1 MGEDNILGSVSMLQ
15 NDFLEIY
22 NSLVLFSDDTVKSN
36 LPIPIKVHY
45 EKETRLLVFEQRGK
59 SARLYLPIYYCLD
72 LDSIQ
77 KPTYLLPE
85 DYDYLMS
92 TLMNLINSGILLK
105 ERTLCSPENCGM
117 DIYSTRLENLNEGL
131 DLIGVISFIYG
142 NSWFFKWRVKRRH
155 RNRI

>member
-1 MGEDNILGSVSMLQ
+1 MGEDNILGSVSLLQ

-22 NSLVLFSDDTVKSN
+22 NSLVMFSDDTVKSN
-36 LPIPIKVHY
+36 LPSPIKVHY
-45 EKETRLLVFEQRGK
+45 EKDSRLLVFEQKGK

-92 TLMNLINSGILLK
+92 TLQSLITSGILLQG
-105 ERTLCSPENCGM
+105 RTLCSPENCGM
-117 DIYSTRLENLNEGL
+117 DIYSTRLENLNDGL
-131 DLIGVISFIYG
+131 DLIGVIRFISG
-142 NSWFFKWRVKRRH
+142 NSWFFKWRVKRKY
-155 RNRI
+155 RI

>member
-1 MGEDNILGSVSMLQ
+1 MEDNILGSVSMLQ

-22 NSLVLFSDDTVKSN
+22 NSLVMFSDDTVKSN

-45 EKETRLLVFEQRGK
+45 EKENRLLVFEQRGK

-72 LDSIQ
+72 LESIQ
-77 KPTYLLPE
+77 EPTYLLPE

-92 TLMNLINSGILLK
+92 TLQSLINSGILLQS
-105 ERTLCSPENCGM
+105 RTLCSPENCGM

-131 DLIGVISFIYG
+131 DLIGVIRFISG
-142 NSWFFKWRVKRRH
+142 NSWFFKWRVKRKY
-155 RNRI
+155 RNRL

>member
-22 NSLVLFSDDTVKSN
+22 NSLVIFSDDTVKSN
-36 LPIPIKVHY
+36 LPIPIKVFY
-45 EKETRLLVFEQRGK
+45 EKDTRLLVFEQRGK

-92 TLMNLINSGILLK
+92 TLQNLIGSGILLK

-117 DIYSTRLENLNEGL
+117 DIYSTKLENLNDGL
-131 DLIGVISFIYG
+131 DIIGMIRFISG
-142 NSWFFKWRVKRRH
+142 NSWFFKWKVKRKYKG
-155 RNRI
+155 RI

>member
-1 MGEDNILGSVSMLQ
+1 MGEDNILGSVSLLQ

-22 NSLVLFSDDTVKSN
+22 NSLVMFSDDTVKSN
-36 LPIPIKVHY
+36 LPSPIKVHY
-45 EKETRLLVFEQRGK
+45 EKDSRLLVFEQKGK

-92 TLMNLINSGILLK
+92 TLQSLITSGILLQS
-105 ERTLCSPENCGM
+105 RTLCSPENCGM
-117 DIYSTRLENLNEGL
+117 DIYSTRLENLNDGL
-131 DLIGVISFIYG
+131 DLIGVIRFISG
-142 NSWFFKWRVKRRH
+142 NSWFFKWKVKRKY
-155 RNRI
+155 RI

>member
-1 MGEDNILGSVSMLQ
+1 MGENDILGSVSMLQ
-15 NDFLEIY
+15 SDFLEIY
-22 NSLVLFSDDTVKSN
+22 NSLVMFSDATVKSN

-45 EKETRLLVFEQRGK
+45 EKDSRLLVFEQHGK

-92 TLMNLINSGILLK
+92 TLQNLIGSGILLK
-105 ERTLCSPENCGM
+105 ERVLCSPENCGM
-117 DIYSTRLENLNEGL
+117 DIYSIRPENFNEGL
-131 DLIGVISFIYG
+131 DIIGVIRFISG
-142 NSWFFKWRVKRRH
+142 NSWFFKWRVKRKYK
-155 RNRI
+155 NLL

>member
-131 DLIGVISFIYG
+131 DLIGVIRFISG
-142 NSWFFKWRVKRRH
+142 NSWFFKWRVKRRY

>member
-1 MGEDNILGSVSMLQ
+1 MGEDNILGSVSLLQ
-15 NDFLEIY
+15 NDFLEMY
-22 NSLVLFSDDTVKSN
+22 NSLVMFSDDTVKSN
-36 LPIPIKVHY
+36 LPSPIKVHY
-45 EKETRLLVFEQRGK
+45 EKENRLLVFEQKGK

-72 LDSIQ
+72 LESIQ

-92 TLMNLINSGILLK
+92 TLMSLINSGILLK

-131 DLIGVISFIYG
+131 DLIGVVRFISG
-142 NSWFFKWRVKRRH
+142 NSWFFKWKVKRKYRG
-155 RNRI
+155 RI

>member
-1 MGEDNILGSVSMLQ
+1 MGEDNILGSISLLQ
-15 NDFLEIY
+15 NDFLEMY
-22 NSLVLFSDDTVKSN
+22 NSLVMFSDDTVKSN
-36 LPIPIKVHY
+36 LPSPIKVHY
-45 EKETRLLVFEQRGK
+45 EKENRLLVFEQKGK

-72 LDSIQ
+72 LESIQ

-92 TLMNLINSGILLK
+92 TLMSLINSGILLK

-131 DLIGVISFIYG
+131 DLIGVVRFISG
-142 NSWFFKWRVKRRH
+142 NSWFFKWKVKRKYRG
-155 RNRI
+155 RI

>member
-1 MGEDNILGSVSMLQ
+1 MEEDNILGSVSFLQ

-22 NSLVLFSDDTVKSN
+22 NSLVMFSDDTLKSN

-45 EKETRLLVFEQRGK
+45 EKDTRLLVFEQRGK
-59 SARLYLPIYYCLD
+59 SARLYLPVYYCLD

-92 TLMNLINSGILLK
+92 TLQSLITSGILLR

-117 DIYSTRLENLNEGL
+117 DIYSTRLENLEEGL
-131 DLIGVISFIYG
+131 DLIGVIRFISG
-142 NSWFFKWRVKRRH
+142 NSWFFKWKVKRKY
-155 RNRI
+155 RI

>member
-1 MGEDNILGSVSMLQ
+1 MGEDNILGSVSLLQ
-15 NDFLEIY
+15 NDFLEMY
-22 NSLVLFSDDTVKSN
+22 NSLVMFSDDTVKSN
-36 LPIPIKVHY
+36 LPSPIKVHY
-45 EKETRLLVFEQRGK
+45 EKENRLLVFEQKGK

-72 LDSIQ
+72 LESIQ

-92 TLMNLINSGILLK
+92 TLMSLINSGILLK

-131 DLIGVISFIYG
+131 DLIGVVRFISG
-142 NSWFFKWRVKRRH
+142 NSWFFKWKVKRKYKG
-155 RNRI
+155 RI

>member
-1 MGEDNILGSVSMLQ
+1 MGEDNILGSVSLLQ

-22 NSLVLFSDDTVKSN
+22 NSLVMFSDDTVKSN
-36 LPIPIKVHY
+36 LPSPIKVHY
-45 EKETRLLVFEQRGK
+45 EKDSRLLVFEQKGK

-92 TLMNLINSGILLK
+92 TLQDLITSGILLQS
-105 ERTLCSPENCGM
+105 RTLCSPENCGM
-117 DIYSTRLENLNEGL
+117 DIYSTRLENLNDGL
-131 DLIGVISFIYG
+131 DLIGVIRFISG
-142 NSWFFKWRVKRRH
+142 NSWFFKWKVKRKY
-155 RNRI
+155 RI

>member
-1 MGEDNILGSVSMLQ
+1 MGEDNILSSVSILQ
-15 NDFLEIY
+15 SDFMEIY
-22 NSLVLFSDDTVKSN
+22 NSLVMFSDDTVKSN
-36 LPIPIKVHY
+36 LPVPIKVHY
-45 EKETRLLVFEQRGK
+45 EKDTRLLVFEQKGK

-92 TLMNLINSGILLK
+92 TLLDLINSGILLR

-117 DIYSTRLENLNEGL
+117 DIYSTRLENLSEGL
-131 DLIGVISFIYG
+131 DLIGVIRFISG
-142 NSWFFKWRVKRRH
+142 NSWFFKWRVKRKY

>member
-1 MGEDNILGSVSMLQ
+1 MGEDNILGSVSLLQ

-22 NSLVLFSDDTVKSN
+22 NSLVMFSDDTVKSN
-36 LPIPIKVHY
+36 LPSPIKVHY
-45 EKETRLLVFEQRGK
+45 EKDSRLLVFEQKGK

-92 TLMNLINSGILLK
+92 TLQDLITSGILLQD
-105 ERTLCSPENCGM
+105 RTLCSPENCGM
-117 DIYSTRLENLNEGL
+117 DIYSTRLENLNDGL
-131 DLIGVISFIYG
+131 DLIGVIRFISG
-142 NSWFFKWRVKRRH
+142 NSWFFKWKVKRKY
-155 RNRI
+155 RI

>member
-1 MGEDNILGSVSMLQ
+1 MEDNILGSVSMLQ

-22 NSLVLFSDDTVKSN
+22 NSLVMFSDDTVKSN

-45 EKETRLLVFEQRGK
+45 EKENRLLVFEQRGK

-72 LDSIQ
+72 LESIQ
-77 KPTYLLPE
+77 EPTYLLPE

-92 TLMNLINSGILLK
+92 TLQSLINSGILLQS
-105 ERTLCSPENCGM
+105 RTLCSPENCGM

-131 DLIGVISFIYG
+131 DLIGVIRFISG
-142 NSWFFKWRVKRRH
+142 NSWFFKWRVKRKYK
-155 RNRI
+155 NRL

>member
-1 MGEDNILGSVSMLQ
+1 MGEDNILGSVSLLQ

-22 NSLVLFSDDTVKSN
+22 NSLVMFSDDTVKSN
-36 LPIPIKVHY
+36 LPSPIKVHY
-45 EKETRLLVFEQRGK
+45 EKDTRLLVFEQKGK

-92 TLMNLINSGILLK
+92 TLQSLITSGILLQS
-105 ERTLCSPENCGM
+105 RTLCSPENYGM

-131 DLIGVISFIYG
+131 DLIGVIRFISG
-142 NSWFFKWRVKRRH
+142 NSWFFKWKVKRKY
-155 RNRI
+155 RI